1 MIMAIIPYLTFAKDA
16 MMSSYYRLSHSPPGG
31 WADEAFLFFRT
42 SEFLLVKDVSVDT
55 VRGAN

>member
-1 MIMAIIPYLTFAKDA
+1 MEERVLLRTLYSYAIAL
-16 MMSSYYRLSHSPPGG
+16 PPGG